1 MKKKSI
7 VLSSEGDILV
17 DLTFHNFSA
26 SLLAEF
32 VKKIVKPYYG
42 DNMNEAL
49 KNLVLKSIRDEEFF
63 TSHLK
68 SFERI
73 NHS

>member
-32 VKKIVKPYYG
+32 VKKIVQPYYG

-49 KNLVLKSIRDEEFF
+49 KDLILKSVRDEEFF
-63 TSHLK
+63 TIHLK
-68 SFERI
+68 TVESI
-73 NHS
+73 DHS